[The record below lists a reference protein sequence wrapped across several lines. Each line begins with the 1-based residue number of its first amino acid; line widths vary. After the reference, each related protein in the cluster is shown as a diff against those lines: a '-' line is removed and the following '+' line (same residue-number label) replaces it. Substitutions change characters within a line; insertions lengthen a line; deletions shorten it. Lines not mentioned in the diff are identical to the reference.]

1 MVWYPLNFKFNALDD
16 FDVLQLHVSKIFA
29 SESAWFVT
37 DEAIQILGGTGF
49 MKGGCG
55 IEKVSNYI

>member
-1 MVWYPLNFKFNALDD
+1 MEAAI
-16 FDVLQLHVSKIFA
+16 SKIFA